1 MKLEDL
7 LSRLSFAELSNLSIG
22 NDGSGSIKEEDI
34 PKIVAYVNDGLI
46 RIYSR
51 FVLCTKNLLIEQ
63 ASHITNY
70 HLTKKYTTSTEAD
83 VPWQYIKDLP
93 NDPFKGDV
101 IRILE
106 VYDSMGREYVLNDK
120 DDPNSLFTPAPQLLQ
135 VPNPKAGQN
144 FGVLYQ
150 ASHDYV
156 NNDDLQQEIVIPFV
170 LEGAL
175 QAFVA
180 YKVFSHMNGQ
190 ENQVKSQEHLNT
202 YDGICQDVE
211 ERDLVNATFA
221 TSHHKLE
228 KRGFV

>member
-1 MKLEDL
+1 MKLKDL

-22 NDGSGSIKEEDI
+22 NEGQGTIKEEDI
-34 PKIVAYVNDGLI
+34 PKLVAHVNDGLV

-51 FVLCTKNLLIEQ
+51 FVLCTKQLLIEQ
-63 ASHITNY
+63 VQHITNY
-70 HLTKKYTTSTEAD
+70 HLIAKYAESAEAD
-83 VPWQYIKDLP
+83 VPWPYIKDAP
-93 NDPFKGDV
+93 GNIFTGDV

-106 VYDSMGREYVLNDK
+106 VHDVMGREYVLNDK
-120 DDPNSLFTPAPQLLQ
+120 DDPTSLFTPAPQLLQ
-135 VPNPKAGQN
+135 VPNPKAGKCLA
-144 FGVLYQ
+144 VLYQ
-150 ASHDYV
+150 ARHDYIE
-156 NNDDLQQEIVIPFV
+156 NDDLEQEIVIPFV

-202 YDGICQDVE
+202 YDGICTDVE

-228 KRGFV
+228 NRGFL

>member
-1 MKLEDL
+1 MKLEEL
-7 LSRLSFAELSNLSIG
+7 LSRLSYAELSNLSIG
-22 NDGSGSIKEEDI
+22 NEGRGSIKEEDI
-34 PKIVAYVNDGLI
+34 PKLVAHVNDGLV

-51 FVLCTKNLLIEQ
+51 FVLSTKQLLIEQ
-63 ASHITNY
+63 VRHITNY
-70 HLTKKYTTSTEAD
+70 HLIPKYAESTGAN
-83 VPWQYIKDLP
+83 VPWPYIKDLP
-93 NDPFKGDV
+93 DEPFKGDV

-106 VYDSMGREYVLNDK
+106 VHDSMGREYVLNDK

-135 VPNPKAGQN
+135 VPTPKAGQSLA
-144 FGVLYQ
+144 VLYQ
-150 ASHDYV
+150 ARHDYLE
-156 NNDDLQQEIVIPFV
+156 NDDLEQEIFIPFV

-190 ENQVKSQEHLNT
+190 ENQIKSQEHLST
-202 YDGICQDVE
+202 YDGICSDVE

-228 KRGFV
+228 ERGFV

>member
-1 MKLEDL
+1 MKLKDL

-22 NDGSGSIKEEDI
+22 NEGQGIIKQEDI
-34 PKIVAYVNDGLI
+34 PKLVAHVNDGLV

-51 FVLCTKNLLIEQ
+51 FVLCTKQLLIEQ
-63 ASHITNY
+63 VQHITNY
-70 HLTKKYTTSTEAD
+70 HLTIKYAESTKAD
-83 VPWQYIKDLP
+83 VPWPYIKDAPGNL
-93 NDPFKGDV
+93 FTGDV

-106 VYDSMGREYVLNDK
+106 VHDVMGWEYVLNDK
-120 DDPNSLFTPAPQLLQ
+120 DDPTSLFTPAPQLLQ
-135 VPNPKAGQN
+135 VPNPKAGKYLA
-144 FGVLYQ
+144 VLYQ
-150 ASHDYV
+150 ARHDYIE
-156 NNDDLQQEIVIPFV
+156 NDDLEQEIVIPFV

-202 YDGICQDVE
+202 YDGICTDVE

-228 KRGFV
+228 NRGFL

>member
-1 MKLEDL
+1 MKLAEL
-7 LSRLSFAELSNLSIG
+7 LSRLSYAELSNLSIG
-22 NDGSGSIKEEDI
+22 NDGQGSIKEEDV
-34 PKIVAYVNDGLI
+34 PKLVAHVNDGLT

-51 FVLCTKNLLIEQ
+51 FVLCTKQLLVEQ
-63 ASHITNY
+63 VQHITNY
-70 HLTKKYTTSTEAD
+70 HLITKYAESAGAD
-83 VPWQYIKDLP
+83 VPWRYIKDLP
-93 NDPFKGDV
+93 GNLFTGDV

-120 DDPNSLFTPAPQLLQ
+120 DDPNSLFTPAPQVLQ
-135 VPNPKAGQN
+135 VPNPKAGRSLGIQ
-144 FGVLYQ
+144 YQ
-150 ASHDYV
+150 ARHDYIE
-156 NNDDLQQEIVIPFV
+156 NDDLEQEIVIPFV

-202 YDGICQDVE
+202 YDGICTDVE

-228 KRGFV
+228 DRGFL